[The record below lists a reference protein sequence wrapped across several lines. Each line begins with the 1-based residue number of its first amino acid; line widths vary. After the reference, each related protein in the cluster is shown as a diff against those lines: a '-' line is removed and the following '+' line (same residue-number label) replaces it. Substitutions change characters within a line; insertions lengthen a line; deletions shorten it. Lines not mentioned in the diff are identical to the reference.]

1 MARCSPGPVCSKF
14 DVLFE
19 GHPSLPTRRFIT
31 SSHLSQMGFSNLD
44 ADAGLA
50 TLNEY
55 IQDKSYIEGFEP
67 SQADVAVFEAT
78 KTRPDEKKYPHAAR
92 WFSHVESKKAV
103 FGRLPGQKKAA
114 SEYGSAACVADKK
127 AADDDVDLFGSESED
142 DTELKRQQ
150 EQRLAEYQA
159 KKAAKGP
166 GPVAKSSVLIDV
178 KPWDDTTDLA
188 QMEREVRTI
197 QMDGLLWGASQ
208 LVPIGYGIRKLQIS
222 CVIEDDKVGTDI
234 LEEAI
239 TGIEDYVQSMDI
251 ASFNKI

>member
-1 MARCSPGPVCSKF
+1 MPLVGTRTSSPRDRHSRGKLSFVF
-14 DVLFE
+14 TL
-19 GHPSLPTRRFIT
+19 HSLP
-31 SSHLSQMGFSNLD
+31 G
-44 ADAGLA
+44 
-50 TLNEY
+50 
-55 IQDKSYIEGFEP
+55 
-67 SQADVAVFEAT
+67 V
-78 KTRPDEKKYPHAAR
+78 
-92 WFSHVESKKAV
+92 
-103 FGRLPGQKKAA
+103 KKAA
-114 SEYGSAACVADKK
+114 SEYGPCSSTSKPSEAKDG
-127 AADDDVDLFGSESED
+127 DDVDLFGSDSEED
-142 DTELKRQQ
+142 AELERQKA
-150 EQRLAEYQA
+150 QRLAEYQA

-188 QMEREVRTI
+188 VMEKHVRAI

>member
-1 MARCSPGPVCSKF
+1 MLLVGTHILNPRDRHSRGRLSFVF
-14 DVLFE
+14 ILN
-19 GHPSLPTRRFIT
+19 SLPGT
-31 SSHLSQMGFSNLD
+31 
-44 ADAGLA
+44 
-50 TLNEY
+50 
-55 IQDKSYIEGFEP
+55 
-67 SQADVAVFEAT
+67 
-78 KTRPDEKKYPHAAR
+78 
-92 WFSHVESKKAV
+92 
-103 FGRLPGQKKAA
+103 KKAA
-114 SEYGSAACVADKK
+114 SEYGPCGSTCKPSAAKN
-127 AADDDVDLFGSESED
+127 DDDVDLFGSDSEED
-142 DTELKRQQ
+142 AELERQKA
-150 EQRLAEYQA
+150 QRLADYQA

-166 GPVAKSSVLIDV
+166 GPIAKSSVLIDV

-188 QMEREVRTI
+188 AMEKHVRTI

>member
-1 MARCSPGPVCSKF
+1 
-14 DVLFE
+14 
-19 GHPSLPTRRFIT
+19 
-31 SSHLSQMGFSNLD
+31 MGFSGLD
-44 ADAGLA
+44 TDAGLA
-50 TLNEY
+50 ALNEY
-55 IQDKSYIEGFEP
+55 IKDKSYIEGFEP

-78 KTRPDEKKYPHAAR
+78 KTRPDEKKYAHAAR
-92 WFSHVESKKAV
+92 WFSHIESKKTA
-103 FGRLPGQKKAA
+103 FGGLPGQKKAA
-114 SEYGSAACVADKK
+114 SEYGPAASAAAKQS
-127 AADDDVDLFGSESED
+127 ADDDVDLFGSESED
-142 DTELKRQQ
+142 DAELKRQQ

-188 QMEREVRTI
+188 QMEREVRAI

-222 CVIEDDKVGTDI
+222 CVIEDEKVGTDI

-239 TGIEDYVQSMDI
+239 TGIEDHVQSMDI